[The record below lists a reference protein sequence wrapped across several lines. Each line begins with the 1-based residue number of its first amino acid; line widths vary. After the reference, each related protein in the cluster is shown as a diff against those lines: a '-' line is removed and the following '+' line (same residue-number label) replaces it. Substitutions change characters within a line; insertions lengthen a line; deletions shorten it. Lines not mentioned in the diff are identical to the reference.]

1 MLENQSNNE
10 ELLKAVDFFCGAG
23 GVTCGFRQA
32 GISVL
37 AGVDIDSTCKKT
49 YEENNPG
56 SQFLCADVSNL
67 PLEYLKDKLNI
78 TINDDNL
85 IFVGCSPCQY
95 YSNINTD
102 KTKSKTTRLLLEDFQ
117 LFVDYYKPGY
127 IMIENVP
134 GLETKQ
140 GSPLSNFKAF
150 LNDND
155 YAIQDKV
162 VNAKY
167 FGVPQNRRRYVMIAS
182 RVNKKICFPEE
193 YKVIDKTVKDAIGD
207 YTVFN
212 EITAGH
218 KDTTEFIHT
227 SARLTEVNLK
237 RIKST
242 SKNGGSRKDWSE
254 ELHLSCHKNHQGHT
268 DVYGRMCWNGVAPT
282 ITTRFNSLSNG
293 RYGHPEQDRAISLRE
308 GATLQSFPI
317 TYNFHASSQVNI
329 ARMIGNAVPPSLSKK
344 IAEVFMEFRKKSND

>member
-1 MLENQSNNE
+1 MHKNELHNE
-10 ELLKAVDFFCGAG
+10 EPLKAVDFFCGAG

-32 GISVL
+32 GINVL
-37 AGVDIDSTCKKT
+37 AGVDIDATCKKT
-49 YEENNPG
+49 YEENNLG

-67 PLEYLKDKLNI
+67 PLGYLSDKLNI
-78 TINDDNL
+78 GVNDDNL

-102 KTKSKTTRLLLEDFQ
+102 KTKSTTTRLLLEDFQ
-117 LFVDYYKPGY
+117 LFVNYYKPGY

-134 GLETKQ
+134 GLETKI
-140 GSPLSNFKAF
+140 GSPLSNFKDF
-150 LNDND
+150 LKENN
-155 YAIQDKV
+155 YTYKDKV

-167 FGVPQNRRRYVMIAS
+167 YGVPQNRRRYVMIAS
-182 RVNKKICFPEE
+182 RVNKEISFPEAS
-193 YKVIDKTVKDAIGD
+193 KTVDKTIKDAIGD

-218 KDTTEFIHT
+218 KDHTPFIHT
-227 SARLTEVNLK
+227 SARLTEINLK

-242 SKNGGSRKDWSE
+242 NKNGGSRKDWSE
-254 ELHLSCHKNHQGHT
+254 ELHLSCHKNHHGHT
-268 DVYGRMCWNGVAPT
+268 DVYGRMNWNGVAPT

-308 GATLQSFPI
+308 GAVFQSFPNQ
-317 TYNFHASSQVNI
+317 YNFYMASEANI
-329 ARMIGNAVPPSLSKK
+329 AKMIGNAVPPELARRIALSFK
-344 IAEVFMEFRKKSND
+344 A